1 MKKQFNFVYVTTNL
15 KNDNQYIGDHST
27 NNLNDGYLGSGR
39 IFLKAIKKYGSNC
52 FKRDILKQFETK
64 KEAFDAQEKYINEY
78 NTLIPNGYNISPKGG
93 NNVKGCHSEE
103 TKRKMSIN
111 ISEGKKGKKLSEEHK
126 RKISEGLK
134 GKKHSEKTK
143 KKLSIAHKGKK
154 LSEEHKNKISK
165 KLKGIKRSEETKIK
179 ISIALKGRIVTLETR
194 EKLRNI
200 LKGMKRSKNFCKKM
214 SIIQQGKKRGNYKT
228 KKYEQ

>member
-126 RKISEGLK
+126 RKISR
-134 GKKHSEKTK
+134 S
-143 KKLSIAHKGKK
+143 SKGKK